1 MAPGQGCEPPA
12 DCLPALAGAQPPPC
26 ASHQAQK
33 PLLSAS
39 HSTNTPPLPNRY
51 YAINRHKA
59 TTLTPSYHAGARAPR
74 PPARWRAACRWA
86 ATCAHACAAP
96 ITKPPMLWARLAPYP
111 LQSRTAPMTTASTT
125 ASSCTT
131 SGAVPIGSAAH
142 VQTGRG
148 TCAHVCTRGPRCSL
162 SSVAQHAAPTAPQVA
177 LAVPCHRPAGRAGR
191 GAARQRGRAASRGH
205 AGGHA
210 AGAAARGG
218 GGGDTGRR
226 PAPRVISLDRQAL
239 HLLRTDAEE
248 SPVLLNS
255 RISGLLLYWK

>member
-59 TTLTPSYHAGARAPR
+59 TTLTPLVPRRRAC
-74 PPARWRAACRWA
+74 AQAACA
-86 ATCAHACAAP
+86 LACCLP
-96 ITKPPMLWARLAPYP
+96 LGCHLRARLCSTNHQTTHALGTLGPYP
-111 LQSRTAPMTTASTT
+111 LQCRTAPMTTASTT

-142 VQTGRG
+142 VQNRPWDMRSRLHPGATLLALECSTACRTHCPAG
-148 TCAHVCTRGPRCSL
+148 GPG
-162 SSVAQHAAPTAPQVA
+162 SSVPSTGWQS
-177 LAVPCHRPAGRAGR
+177 
-191 GAARQRGRAASRGH
+191 RQRRSAAAGSRSLH
-205 AGGHA
+205 EVTPEATRLERQHA
-210 AGAAARGG
+210 AGAAGTRDA
-218 GGGDTGRR
+218 D
-226 PAPRVISLDRQAL
+226 P
-239 HLLRTDAEE
+239 HLVSSASIGKLF
-248 SPVLLNS
+248 
-255 RISGLLLYWK
+255 IC